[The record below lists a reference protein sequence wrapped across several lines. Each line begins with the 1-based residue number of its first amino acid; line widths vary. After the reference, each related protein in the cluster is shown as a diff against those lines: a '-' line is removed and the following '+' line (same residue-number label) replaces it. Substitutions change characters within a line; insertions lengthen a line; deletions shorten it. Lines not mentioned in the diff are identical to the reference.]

1 MVLISN
7 AVLSKVFPLSKVYL
21 VAMATFAEGYV
32 EVGGEWGEKGIKN
45 TLNVRPEKRTARA
58 CDSVLAH
65 RDSIFSFSPTGE
77 RAAQDFE

>member
-32 EVGGEWGEKGIKN
+32 EVGG
-45 TLNVRPEKRTARA
+45 
-58 CDSVLAH
+58 S
-65 RDSIFSFSPTGE
+65 GE
-77 RAAQDFE
+77 RKASKIH